1 MTHFSWEAFAPTT
14 PILVQGITGKE
25 GARMTQWLRQSGM
38 NVRAGVTPGKGGQV
52 VEDCPV
58 FNTVA
63 EACNTYPEIMITS
76 IVVPASRVRGAVEEA
91 LAAGIRFV
99 HILTESIPVHDVLAM
114 RAQAGER
121 NAIILGPSSVGYLQF
136 PEFRVGYIGGENPFR
151 LLKPGHVS
159 LISTSGG
166 MVNEL
171 MMGLARHGIG
181 IRCAFAVGGD
191 RIPLF
196 SLEDAL
202 RVADENPEVEQHV
215 VFAEPG
221 RPFFQL
227 LLEDKVFLK
236 KPLVLFLAGDIL
248 DELPRGKA
256 YGHTGT
262 LLQEEEGTVASLRRA
277 LREKGI
283 SCVATMP
290 ELMNYFSTYVHGA

>member
-1 MTHFSWEAFAPTT
+1 MTQNSWPVFSRTT

-25 GARMTQWLRQSGM
+25 GARMTQWLCQSGAK
-38 NVRAGVTPGKGGQV
+38 VCAGVTPGKGGQV
-52 VEDCPV
+52 VEGCPV
-58 FNTVA
+58 FNTVK
-63 EACNTYPEIMITS
+63 EAVEAHPGIVVAS

-91 LAAGIRFV
+91 LMAGIRFI

-114 RAQAGER
+114 RAQAEKQH
-121 NAIILGPSSVGYLQF
+121 AIILGPSSVGYLQF
-136 PEFRVGYIGGENPFR
+136 PEFRVGYIGGQNPFNI
-151 LLKPGHVS
+151 LKEGPVS

-181 IRCAFAVGGD
+181 IRSAIAVGGD

-196 SLEDAL
+196 SLEQAL
-202 RVADENPEVEQHV
+202 RIADENSDVKQHV

-221 RPFFQL
+221 RPFFQQ
-227 LLEDKVFLK
+227 LLEGKMMIK
-236 KPLVLFLAGDIL
+236 KPIVLFLAGDIL

-262 LLQEEEGTVASLRRA
+262 LLQEKEASVALLRKA
-277 LREKGI
+277 LHEKGI
-283 SCVATMP
+283 PCVATMP
-290 ELMNYFSTYVHGA
+290 ELIQYFSSYVDRT